1 MGQVIISSRAKGKDE
16 EEQKEEEKE
25 EEEENEPSSF
35 GSANTIMSSGK
46 TSGIPPTRV
55 ETTSKPHEAA
65 STSAVPNA
73 SVRDVLR
80 KI

>member
-16 EEQKEEEKE
+16 EEQEEKE

>member
-1 MGQVIISSRAKGKDE
+1 MGQVIISSRAKRKDE
-16 EEQKEEEKE
+16 EEQEEEKE
-25 EEEENEPSSF
+25 EEEEDEPSSF

-55 ETTSKPHEAA
+55 ETTNKPHEAA